1 MSLRMEKEKGTTGE
15 RFLSI
20 VLISTVIFLFVGMP
34 ILAVEQYDILFS
46 TDEDFSLN
54 LLLPTDDNLVYYS
67 AGSYDISSLL
77 PHGTLPPEVN
87 IDALSIVGVNTVV
100 FSLDEDAV
108 LPGVGL
114 VADEDLISFNGST
127 FTLWWDGSANG
138 LPPEVNLDAVH
149 VISPTEFLFSLE
161 EDAVLPG
168 VGLVADEDVIRFSGG
183 TFSLEL
189 DGSAIGLPPE
199 VDIDAVAI
207 LPNAIPITYILS
219 IDGANEIAG
228 TLYDDAD
235 LIAYS
240 MGSFSKFFDA
250 AANGIPPEVNINALA
265 ILGKTDVPDWIHI
278 NR

>member
-1 MSLRMEKEKGTTGE
+1 MSLRIEKEIGTARGKIL
-15 RFLSI
+15 RKAFIFS
-20 VLISTVIFLFVGMP
+20 VIFLFVALP

-54 LLLPTDDNLVYYS
+54 LLRPADDNLVYYS
-67 AGSYDISSLL
+67 AGSYNISSLIS
-77 PHGTLPPEVN
+77 PGTLPPEVN
-87 IDALSIVGVNTVV
+87 IDALSIVGANTVV

-114 VADEDLISFNGST
+114 VADEDLISFNGFT

-168 VGLVADEDVIRFSGG
+168 VGLVADEDVIRFSGE
-183 TFSLEL
+183 TFTMAL
-189 DGSAIGLPPE
+189 DGSAIGIPPE
-199 VDIDAVAI
+199 ADVDAVAI
-207 LPNAIPITYILS
+207 LPNTTPVTYILS
-219 IDGANEIAG
+219 LRSANFIDGN
-228 TLYDDAD
+228 LYCHSD

-240 MGSFSKFFDA
+240 MGGFSKFFDA
-250 AANGIPPEVNINALA
+250 EANGIPPEVNINAVA
-265 ILGKTDVPDWIHI
+265 ILGKTDVPDWMFI